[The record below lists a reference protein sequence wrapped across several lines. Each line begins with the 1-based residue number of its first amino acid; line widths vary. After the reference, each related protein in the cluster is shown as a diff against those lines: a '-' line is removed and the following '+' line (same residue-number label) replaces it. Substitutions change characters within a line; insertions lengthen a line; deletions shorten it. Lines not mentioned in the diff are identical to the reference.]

1 MSAKRDPDE
10 DDDDDEP
17 ESYLEEDEEE
27 EEEEDDDDD
36 DDEDDEDD
44 EDDFHPGDDEEEEEE
59 HVEPSTFLE
68 GILSIDPE
76 QKLHFKGDRFHLQST
91 AAVPWNLLDQSIKP
105 KENSIVFDMTGP
117 CDVALLNQNEA
128 NGDADAESSKKPTP
142 RNLKVTVTVAD
153 SSDQTN
159 GTSKRLKSSGDDDDE
174 KRPASILYHL
184 HAIEVIG
191 EGTPSLEFQCS
202 FHPLQTTELSVQ
214 WQVRIAQPTSAAAA
228 AVAAPVA
235 AAAARS
241 TLAGYGYDDD
251 DEDVEEDEAIDH
263 NELIALHEDA
273 GLSVDALRKRYRGE
287 PDNAGDLKKAKGDD
301 EDDDDIEF

>member
-1 MSAKRDPDE
+1 MSAKRDPNEDE

-17 ESYLEEDEEE
+17 ENYVEEDEEE
-27 EEEEDDDDD
+27 DEE
-36 DDEDDEDD
+36 EDD
-44 EDDFHPGDDEEEEEE
+44 EDDFHPGDDDEEEEEN
-59 HVEPSTFLE
+59 VEPSTFLE

-91 AAVPWNLLDQSIKP
+91 VAVPWNLLDQSIKP
-105 KENSIVFDMTGP
+105 LEKSIALDMTGP
-117 CDVALLNQNEA
+117 CDVALFNQDEA
-128 NGDADAESSKKPTP
+128 NGDTDAESSKKPTP
-142 RNLKVTVTVAD
+142 RHLKVTVTVAD
-153 SSDQTN
+153 SSDHTN
-159 GTSKRLKSSGDDDDE
+159 GTSKRLKSSDDDDE
-174 KRPASILYHL
+174 KRPASVLYHL
-184 HAIEVIG
+184 HAIEVSG

-202 FHPLQTTELSVQ
+202 FHPLQKTTELSVQ
-214 WQVRIAQPTSAAAA
+214 WQVRIAPPTSATVA

-241 TLAGYGYDDD
+241 AVAGYGDDDDD

-287 PDNAGDLKKAKGDD
+287 PDTSGGLKKAKGDD